1 MQNVDDYNLALTAAN
16 VNTVMQRVLD
26 DIGHNVSHNIGET
39 LADAINRNMRN
50 LAQHLDY
57 DEIEEIKQYEY
68 SCEIELYPMLQ
79 YVEANSAEEAIELV
93 EQQMKDDKFLKEI
106 DSRDFHCTSANIVKE
121 TKEYKQWRESH
132 KEQSWKYI

>member
-132 KEQSWKYI
+132 KEQS

>member
-121 TKEYKQWRESH
+121 TKEYKQWRESN
-132 KEQSWKYI
+132 KEQS

>member
-93 EQQMKDDKFLKEI
+93 EQQMKDDKFLKEL

-121 TKEYKQWRESH
+121 TVEYKQWRESH
-132 KEQSWKYI
+132 KEQS

>member
-1 MQNVDDYNLALTAAN
+1 MQKVDDYNLALTDTN
-16 VNTVMQRVLD
+16 VNTLMQRVLD
-26 DIGHNVSHNIGET
+26 RIKANSVINEPLPWN
-39 LADAINRNMRN
+39 LATALNYEMQN
-50 LAQHLDY
+50 LAQTIDY
-57 DEIEEIKQYEY
+57 DELEEIKQYEY

-132 KEQSWKYI
+132 KEQS

>member
-1 MQNVDDYNLALTAAN
+1 MQNVDDYNLALTTAN

-93 EQQMKDDKFLKEI
+93 EQQMKDDKFLKEL

>member
-79 YVEANSAEEAIELV
+79 YVEANSAKEAIELV

-132 KEQSWKYI
+132 KEQS

>member
-93 EQQMKDDKFLKEI
+93 EQQMKDDKFLNEL

-121 TKEYKQWRESH
+121 TKEYKQWRESN
-132 KEQSWKYI
+132 KEQS

>member
-57 DEIEEIKQYEY
+57 DEIVEIKQYEY

-79 YVEANSAEEAIELV
+79 YVEANSAKEAIELV
-93 EQQMKDDKFLKEI
+93 EQQMKDDKFLNEL

-132 KEQSWKYI
+132 KEQS

>member
-79 YVEANSAEEAIELV
+79 YVEANSAKEAIELV
-93 EQQMKDDKFLKEI
+93 EQQMKNDKFLNEL

-132 KEQSWKYI
+132 KEQS

>member
-1 MQNVDDYNLALTAAN
+1 MQNVNDYNLALTAAN

-121 TKEYKQWRESH
+121 TKEYKQWRESN
-132 KEQSWKYI
+132 KEQS

>member
-93 EQQMKDDKFLKEI
+93 EQQMKDDKFLKEL

-132 KEQSWKYI
+132 KEQS

>member
-57 DEIEEIKQYEY
+57 DEIVEIKQYEY

-93 EQQMKDDKFLKEI
+93 EQQMKDDKFLNEL

-121 TKEYKQWRESH
+121 TKEYKQWRESN
-132 KEQSWKYI
+132 KEQS

>member
-79 YVEANSAEEAIELV
+79 YVEANSAEEAIEIV

-121 TKEYKQWRESH
+121 TKEYKQWRESN
-132 KEQSWKYI
+132 KEQS